1 MSPCSDGTRASPAS
15 TSSSAWLLKV
25 KASSLRLGLLMNFTE
40 QEIHTSIV
48 AWLQLALPA
57 QSVVHHSPNE
67 GRHHVAYRQK
77 QKKMGMQTGWP
88 DLELFVPDQFF
99 VSGES
104 RPIFLEVKSKK
115 GRLRDT
121 QIRILEQ
128 LRDLACH
135 VCVVRSI
142 DETEDFLSEIIK
154 LRAT

>member
-88 DLELFVPDQFF
+88 DLELFVPDQSF

-121 QIRILEQ
+121 QIEILEQ

>member
-1 MSPCSDGTRASPAS
+1 
-15 TSSSAWLLKV
+15 
-25 KASSLRLGLLMNFTE
+25 MNFTE

-48 AWLQLALPA
+48 DWLQLALPA

-88 DLELFVPDQFF
+88 DLELFVSDQSFI
-99 VSGES
+99 SGTG

-121 QIRILEQ
+121 QIEILEQ